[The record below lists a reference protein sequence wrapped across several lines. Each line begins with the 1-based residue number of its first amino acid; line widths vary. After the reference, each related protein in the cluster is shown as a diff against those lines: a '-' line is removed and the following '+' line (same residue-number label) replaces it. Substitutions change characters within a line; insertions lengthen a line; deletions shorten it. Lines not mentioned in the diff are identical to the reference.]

1 MTALLTELQTQAAT
15 VAGNVGTA
23 AVAGVTVGIA
33 VYGIRKVWHAF
44 RSM

>member
-1 MTALLTELQTQAAT
+1 MAALITELQAQAAT
-15 VAGNVGTA
+15 VAGHVGTA

-33 VYGIRKVWHAF
+33 LYGIRKVWHAF